1 MVMPEYLAP
10 GVYVEEVS
18 FRPKSIEGLSTSVAG
33 FIGPTRYGP
42 VGGTPELLTSFS
54 DYERIYGG
62 LDQLR
67 LDNADQDNY
76 LAHAVRA
83 FFDQGGTKLYVTRL
97 YESTHADDDNTGKA
111 SLDLPRLASPPALTL
126 RARFPGRGG
135 EQRITFVL
143 KASPNPLFTSN
154 NGTVQHVAGL
164 REGDAV
170 YIDRIDS
177 SPNAGADPGVYDVV
191 PQGDALVFSGGGGT
205 VTVDELDMEVNHVY
219 KLTVGVRVKRPGR
232 FENELVWSDLSP
244 SPGSPTGLLA
254 TFTAEP
260 SGREYFLT
268 IPFAFDV
275 PASQPILSAAAL
287 LDALLDTDAIDPR
300 RGDLAAVYTLAGGS
314 DGRLPTANTYQG
326 DDGGQV
332 KTGLTTFEDMD
343 EISIVAAP
351 GASANYVGDNQTRI
365 RGIVQNL
372 ITHCEIRMR
381 YRVAVFDAP
390 NNQILSEVRDFRGRF
405 DSTHAALYYPW
416 IKIADPLDPS
426 GRRELLVPPSG
437 FVAGIYARTDVLHG
451 VFKAPANEVV
461 LGAVGLETIINKSQ
475 QDVLNPI
482 GINCFRYFENRGFRL
497 WGARTISSDP
507 DWRYISVRR
516 YFAYLEHS
524 IDKGTQWAVFENN
537 NEALWK
543 KVRDTVS
550 NFLVNEW
557 RNGALLGTS
566 IDEAFFVRCDRS
578 TMTQLDLDVGRL
590 ICLIGVAVV
599 KPAEYVIFRI
609 GQFTADKKS

>member
-1 MVMPEYLAP
+1 MPEYLAP

-42 VGGTPELLTSFS
+42 AGGTPELLTSFS

-62 LDQLR
+62 LDPLR
-67 LDNADQDNY
+67 FDGSDQDNY

-83 FFDQGGTKLYVTRL
+83 FFDQGGTKLYVTRI
-97 YESTHADDDNTGKA
+97 YEPADPDDGDSGKA
-111 SLDLPRLASPPALTL
+111 ALDLPPSGSPPALTL

-143 KASPNPLFTSN
+143 KASPNPLFTSD
-154 NGTVQHVAGL
+154 NGTVQRITGL

-170 YIDRIDS
+170 YIDRSDA
-177 SPNAGADPGVYDVV
+177 SPSAGADPGVYDVV
-191 PQGDALVFSGGGGT
+191 TQGEALVFSGVGGT
-205 VTVDELDMEVNHVY
+205 VTVDELDLQANHVY
-219 KLTVGVRVKRPGR
+219 KLAVSVRVKRPGR
-232 FENELVWSDLSP
+232 FENELVWPDLSP
-244 SPGSPTGLLA
+244 SPNSQNGLLA
-254 TFTAEP
+254 VFTAEP
-260 SGREYFLT
+260 SGRGDFLT

-275 PASQPILSAAAL
+275 SGSPPVTSAAAL
-287 LDALLDTDAIDPR
+287 LDALLDSAVIDPR
-300 RGDLAAVYTLAGGS
+300 RGELAVAYTLAGGS
-314 DGRLPTANTYQG
+314 DGNLPTANAYQG

-332 KTGLTTFEDMD
+332 KTGLTTFEDID

-351 GASANYVGDNQTRI
+351 GASANYVGDNQTRV
-365 RGIVQNL
+365 RAIVQQL
-372 ITHCEIRMR
+372 IIHCEIRMR
-381 YRVAVFDAP
+381 YRVAVLEAP
-390 NNQILSEVRDFRGRF
+390 NNQILSEIREFRGRF

-416 IKIADPLDPS
+416 IKIADPLDPT
-426 GRRELLVPPSG
+426 GRRELRVPPSG

-451 VFKAPANEVV
+451 VFKAPANEVA
-461 LGAVGLETIINKSQ
+461 LGAVGLETIINKAQ

-482 GINCFRYFENRGFRL
+482 GINCFRFFENRGFRL

-507 DWRYISVRR
+507 EWKYISVRR

-543 KVRDTVS
+543 KVRETVF

-578 TMTQLDLDVGRL
+578 TMTQLDLDLGRL

-599 KPAEYVIFRI
+599 KPAEFVIFRI

>member
-1 MVMPEYLAP
+1 MPEYLAP

-54 DYERIYGG
+54 DYERIYGS
-62 LDQLR
+62 LEPLR
-67 LDNADQDNY
+67 YGGADQDNY
-76 LAHAVRA
+76 LAHAVRG
-83 FFDQGGTKLYVTRL
+83 FFDNGGTKLYVTRI
-97 YESTHADDDNTGKA
+97 YEAADVDDPDSGKA
-111 SLDLPRLASPPALTL
+111 SLDLPQADSPPALTL

-143 KASPNPLFTSN
+143 KASPNPLFTSD
-154 NGTVQHVAGL
+154 NGTVQRVSGL

-170 YIDRIDS
+170 YIDQAG
-177 SPNAGADPGVYDVV
+177 SPNAGVDPGVYDVV
-191 PQGDALVFSGGGGT
+191 RRPDDSLAFADAAGQISTLN
-205 VTVDELDMEVNHVY
+205 DLDLEANHVFR
-219 KLTVGVRVKRPGR
+219 LVVSVRVKRPGR
-232 FENELVWSDLSP
+232 FENEMVWPDLSP
-244 SPGSPTGLLA
+244 SPGSREGLLA
-254 TFTAEP
+254 VFTREP
-260 SGREYFLT
+260 AGRGEFLT
-268 IPFAFDV
+268 IPFAIEI
-275 PASQPILSAAAL
+275 PAEQPITSAAEL
-287 LDALLDTDAIDPR
+287 LDALLDGAAIDPR
-300 RGDLAAVYTLAGGS
+300 RSEQAVGYTLAGGG
-314 DGRLPTANTYQG
+314 DGNQPTADTYGG

-332 KTGLTTFEDMD
+332 KTGLRTFEDVD

-351 GASANYVGDNQTRI
+351 GATANYTGDNQTRV
-365 RGIVQNL
+365 RAIVQNL
-372 ITHCEIRMR
+372 IIHCEVRMR
-381 YRVAVFDAP
+381 YRVAVIDAP
-390 NNQILSEVRDFRGRF
+390 NHQILSEVRDFRGRF

-416 IKIADPLDPS
+416 IKIADPLDPT
-426 GRRELLVPPSG
+426 GRRELTLPPSG

-461 LGAVGLETIINKSQ
+461 LGAVGLETILNKAQ
-475 QDVLNPI
+475 QDILNPI
-482 GINCFRYFENRGFRL
+482 GVNCFRFFENRGFRL

-507 DWRYISVRR
+507 EWKYISVRR

-543 KVRDTVS
+543 KVRETVS

-557 RNGALLGTS
+557 RNGALLGTTL
-566 IDEAFFVRCDRS
+566 DEAFFVRCDRS
-578 TMTQLDLDVGRL
+578 TMTQLDLDLGRL

-599 KPAEYVIFRI
+599 KPAEFVIFRI